1 MRSHPT
7 AACLAAIVLAFAALS
22 GCTGGGGSSR
32 DAGQPFVAV
41 LDTKPDTFD
50 PLDGLDAS
58 SYRLQQITYNA
69 LLRKNEKFEYVGDLA
84 SDYSIAEDGR
94 SVTFNLREG
103 VTFHDGR
110 PFTSADAK
118 YTLDFLLGSTKK
130 KAAPFFMA
138 APKPAA
144 GAAPAPNSAQ
154 PAQPA
159 QRTSY
164 IEAVET
170 PDPRTLVVR
179 LRRPWPQLLPNLVA
193 VPVIPEGSAETQG
206 QKPVGT
212 GPFKYAA
219 HDEGQLTY
227 DYTAHETYWQGAPA
241 IKKLRL
247 RTILDANTLQA
258 ELQSGRI
265 DIAPG
270 PSNLSPDVFNFMS
283 RDPALKVEQFPGANI
298 QYLGFNVEQPPLDNV
313 KVRQAIAHAI
323 DREVI
328 VRDLLLGQ
336 ARIAHSVLPES
347 SWAFEA
353 GQKYAY
359 DPARSAQL
367 LDEAGF
373 RDPDGDGPRMRF
385 DRPLVFKIPSGN
397 AATAQFVGVIQNSL
411 KAVGVPASIETLE
424 TSTLI
429 PQLSRGQFEMTTL
442 RWVGGNQDPVF
453 LFDLFHSG
461 EIPAAGRSDVRN
473 RSRYRNPQLD
483 QILTEALAA
492 VDRSRSRELYVRA
505 QQMVSQ
511 DVPMLPLWYPDIMV
525 IARRD
530 VENIAVDPSN
540 DFSFLKNVRIA
551 GR

>member
-1 MRSHPT
+1 MPT
-7 AACLAAIVLAFAALS
+7 RLNAALLAAFIFGSLSLS
-22 GCTGGGGSSR
+22 GC
-32 DAGQPFVAV
+32 AGRAPERVAGEPFVVV
-41 LDTKPDTFD
+41 LDTRPDTFD

-84 SDYSIAEDGR
+84 SDYQLAEDGR

-103 VTFHDGR
+103 VTFHDGQ

-118 YTLDFLLGSTKK
+118 YTLEYLLKSNKK
-130 KAAPFFMA
+130 KAAPFFLPA
-138 APKPAA
+138 APKPAGGA
-144 GAAPAPNSAQ
+144 GAPPANAAATP
-154 PAQPA
+154 P
-159 QRTSY
+159 SY
-164 IEAVET
+164 IEAIEA
-170 PDPRTLVVR
+170 PDARTLVVR
-179 LRRPWPQLLPNLVA
+179 LRQPWPQLLPNLIA
-193 VPVIPEGSAETQG
+193 VPVIPTGSGETQKN
-206 QKPVGT
+206 QPVGT
-212 GPFKYAA
+212 GPFKYAS

-227 DYTAHETYWQGAPA
+227 DYTAYENYWQGAPA
-241 IKKLRL
+241 VKNLRL

-265 DIAPG
+265 DIAPN
-270 PSNLSPDVFNFMS
+270 PSNLSPDVFKFMS
-283 RDPALKVEQFPGANI
+283 RDAALKVEQFPGANI

-313 KVRQAIAHAI
+313 RVRQAIAHAV
-323 DREVI
+323 DREGI

-336 ARIAHSVLPES
+336 ARVAHSVLPES
-347 SWAFEA
+347 SWAFDA

-385 DRPLVFKIPSGN
+385 DKPLVFKITAGN

-429 PQLSRGQFEMTTL
+429 PQLSQGQFEMTTL

-461 EIPAAGRSDVRN
+461 EIPAAGRTNVRN
-473 RSRYRNPQLD
+473 RSRYRNAQLD
-483 QILTEALAA
+483 RILAEALSTL
-492 VDRSRSRELYVRA
+492 DRGRARELYVRA

-530 VENIAVDPSN
+530 VENISLDPSG
-540 DFSFLKNVRIA
+540 DFIFLKNVRVG